1 MGSASDG
8 AGADLLAELNA
19 AEGAL
24 APDAR
29 NMRQERAPSALYALV
44 SSGHDLFAPAM
55 MAHKVWVTDSWDLVS
70 LMTVGKRGPMGI
82 SGHYKLPALEPESI
96 LTSGAICDAFRKSR
110 CQ

>member
-29 NMRQERAPSALYALV
+29 SMRQERAPPALYVIL
-44 SSGHDLFAPAM
+44 SSGHDLFAPA
-55 MAHKVWVTDSWDLVS
+55 
-70 LMTVGKRGPMGI
+70 
-82 SGHYKLPALEPESI
+82 ESAAR
-96 LTSGAICDAFRKSR
+96 LRAGW
-110 CQ
+110 